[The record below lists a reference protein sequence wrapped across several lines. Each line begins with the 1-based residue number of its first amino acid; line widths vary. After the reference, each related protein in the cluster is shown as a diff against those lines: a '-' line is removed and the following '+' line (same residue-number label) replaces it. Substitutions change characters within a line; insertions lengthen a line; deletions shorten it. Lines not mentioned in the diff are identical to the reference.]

1 MIRKQIIEK
10 IYTEVFLYYLT
21 LKEINTDYFI
31 NEIEKGIKT
40 VSNKNNRTYVQGEMT
55 DWTYFNRNKEL
66 HKVLDESFK
75 YLKEGGLIF
84 NCRLTDSWGIK
95 MSKGNETLEHA
106 HGNSNLSG
114 LMYLNDCPI
123 PTIFKEIG
131 YTHTPVKGD
140 LLFFNSMLLHKVPKI
155 KEDITKYAVSFNFMS
170 TVEFKK
176 EKNEL

>member
-66 HKVLDESFK
+66 HKVLAESFK
-75 YLKEGGLIF
+75 YLKILIKSF
-84 NCRLTDSWGIK
+84 TYLHPLYLQLIK
-95 MSKGNETLEHA
+95 CFCGVSLPH
-106 HGNSNLSG
+106 
-114 LMYLNDCPI
+114 D
-123 PTIFKEIG
+123 
-131 YTHTPVKGD
+131 
-140 LLFFNSMLLHKVPKI
+140 I
-155 KEDITKYAVSFNFMS
+155 KK
-170 TVEFKK
+170 
-176 EKNEL
+176 